1 MITGLVGITLWTDDL
16 ERLFNFYHDTLQ
28 LPLHSR
34 HEDFIAFQLGDIRFN
49 IGRHD
54 RVGGPSKDPF
64 RIMAHLGVDDIH
76 QEHERLQ
83 ANGVEFIRPPEQE
96 HHRASPNRRG
106 GRRPGDLSL
115 RPGPRASHGPIGPI
129 RLPWRRCTRARIL
142 RPFVDRTAGVA
153 DL

>member
-16 ERLFNFYHDTLQ
+16 ERLFSFYHDTLQ

-34 HEDFIAFQLGDIRFN
+34 HQDFIAFELGDIRFN

-76 QEHERLQ
+76 TEHQRLL
-83 ANGVEFIRPPEQE
+83 AEGVEFIRPPEQE
-96 HHRASPNRRG
+96 HWG
-106 GRRPGDLSL
+106 GWVATFKDPDGN
-115 RPGPRASHGPIGPI
+115 
-129 RLPWRRCTRARIL
+129 IL
-142 RPFVDRTAGVA
+142 QMLQFPQDA
-153 DL
+153 

>member
-16 ERLFNFYHDTLQ
+16 ERLFSFYHDTLR

-34 HEDFIAFQLGDIRFN
+34 HEDFIAFELGDIRFN

-76 QEHERLQ
+76 EEHRRLK
-83 ANGVEFIRPPEQE
+83 AKGVEFIRPPEQE
-96 HHRASPNRRG
+96 HWG
-106 GRRPGDLSL
+106 GWVATFKDPDGN
-115 RPGPRASHGPIGPI
+115 
-129 RLPWRRCTRARIL
+129 IL
-142 RPFVDRTAGVA
+142 QMLQFPQA
-153 DL
+153 D